1 MYFVGVEIKWGGWR
15 LLAGSSLLLSCIAC
29 TKDSVETLDPG
40 FFGYDYFPLTL
51 DAVRT
56 YRVDSVIYIQRAGI
70 QKDTTHAFIREV
82 VRDSFRDA
90 LQQLVYRVERFHTRD
105 SALGWTL
112 VDASY
117 VTASPERL
125 TVRDHGLT
133 FIRLVF
139 PVQQARVWDGNVW
152 VHPKTQI
159 DISGETLEPYE
170 NWYYLYEYAGKPDTL
185 AGRAYSKVCKVSE
198 ADDEN
203 IIQKRYSAAW
213 YAAGIGL
220 VYREQWLLDTQNTD
234 ASLPFHLR
242 AQKGFIMMQTLIYP

>member
-1 MYFVGVEIKWGGWR
+1 MLSVGKKLGGWR
-15 LLAGSSLLLSCIAC
+15 LLACSTLLVSGMAC
-29 TKDSVETLDPG
+29 TKDSDETLDPA
-40 FFGYDYFPLTL
+40 FFGYDYFPLNPN
-51 DAVRT
+51 AVRT
-56 YRVDSVIYIQRAGI
+56 YRVDSVIYVQRAGMER
-70 QKDTTHAFIREV
+70 DTTHAFIREV

-90 LQQLVYRVERFHTRD
+90 LQDLVYLVERYHARD
-105 SALGWTL
+105 TMHGWAL

-117 VTASPERL
+117 VTASSERL
-125 TVRDHGLT
+125 TVRDRGLT

-139 PVQQARVWDGNVW
+139 PVQQARAWDGNVW

-159 DISGETLEPYE
+159 EVSGEILEPYE
-170 NWYYLYEYAGKPDTL
+170 NWFYLYEYAGRTDTL
-185 AGRAYSKVCKVSE
+185 GGRAYPKVCKVSE

-242 AQKGFIMMQTLIYP
+242 AQKGFIMTQTLIEP